1 MCKLTEVD
9 QSFHIE
15 KGEVRTYHC
24 QFVAGIAIEYPCYR
38 VRNEMSAKSFI
49 VTMLNGYELILNTFS
64 FHADPEDTKQHL
76 QDHLLIKHNQNS
88 IFAQLTSC
96 LF

>member
-38 VRNEMSAKSFI
+38 VRNEMSAKSS
-49 VTMLNGYELILNTFS
+49 LS
-64 FHADPEDTKQHL
+64 P
-76 QDHLLIKHNQNS
+76 
-88 IFAQLTSC
+88 C
-96 LF
+96 